1 LKHDR
6 ALVTNDEMQ
15 TVELNSEFLGV
26 SHFQLMEA
34 VGSQIAR
41 EVAGKLPRA
50 KPNPSIIVFAGAGK
64 NGGDGFSA
72 ARHLASRGL
81 KVRVTLVGKPSDVAD
96 SAAKQ
101 QLNVL
106 LQMSESVEFESCQ
119 DSSQLKPFQAD
130 IIVDALLG
138 TGVRGDLRQPLL
150 GAVRAL
156 NKSKG
161 YKISIDLPS
170 GLDTDTGEPH
180 GEAVVAD
187 LTLSLHRTKVGVT
200 KNPDK
205 AGEVVVLSIGIPPEA
220 ETFAGPGDF
229 KVLWKPRPPDAHKGD
244 FGRLVVIGGSEHF
257 TGAPT
262 YAAMAATKLG
272 TDLVYVAG
280 PSKTAEVISSY
291 SPDLITIKLPGDH
304 LTLKSLE
311 HLEPF
316 IKMADALVI
325 GPGIGLHEETQ
336 ETVWRILSE
345 VEAQSKPVVVDAD
358 ALKILG
364 RKKRR
369 LRAPAVLT
377 PHAGEFSLLAQ
388 RKISADM
395 GLREEA
401 AVQLSEELGATVILK
416 GKIDIIANGS
426 RVKLNRTGNPYM
438 TVGGTGDVLTGIIG
452 GLLAQH
458 VDTFE
463 ASVASAFLNGLAGD
477 LLVSETG
484 PTITASALVNYLP
497 KAMKYCVDGPPYP
510 SLRK

>member
-1 LKHDR
+1 
-6 ALVTNDEMQ
+6 
-15 TVELNSEFLGV
+15 
-26 SHFQLMEA
+26 
-34 VGSQIAR
+34 
-41 EVAGKLPRA
+41 
-50 KPNPSIIVFAGAGK
+50 
-64 NGGDGFSA
+64 
-72 ARHLASRGL
+72 
-81 KVRVTLVGKPSDVAD
+81 
-96 SAAKQ
+96 
-101 QLNVL
+101 
-106 LQMSESVEFESCQ
+106 
-119 DSSQLKPFQAD
+119 
-130 IIVDALLG
+130 
-138 TGVRGDLRQPLL
+138 
-150 GAVRAL
+150 
-156 NKSKG
+156 
-161 YKISIDLPS
+161 
-170 GLDTDTGEPH
+170 
-180 GEAVVAD
+180 
-187 LTLSLHRTKVGVT
+187 
-200 KNPDK
+200 
-205 AGEVVVLSIGIPPEA
+205 
-220 ETFAGPGDF
+220 
-229 KVLWKPRPPDAHKGD
+229 
-244 FGRLVVIGGSEHF
+244 
-257 TGAPT
+257 
-262 YAAMAATKLG
+262 
-272 TDLVYVAG
+272 
-280 PSKTAEVISSY
+280 
-291 SPDLITIKLPGDH
+291 
-304 LTLKSLE
+304 
-311 HLEPF
+311 
-316 IKMADALVI
+316 
-325 GPGIGLHEETQ
+325 
-336 ETVWRILSE
+336 VWRILSE

-477 LLVSETG
+477 LLVSEAG